1 MKRFVGRL
9 FGILCRMAAPPPL
22 EESASATSVR
32 LQHASATDAPSRFL
46 LLDCR
51 TADEYAVAH
60 IDGSRLIP
68 MQELPARLA
77 ELESWRDKP
86 IVVHCHHGMRSLK
99 VAQWLREQGFSFAQS
114 MTGGIDAWSA
124 EIDPAVPRY

>member
-1 MKRFVGRL
+1 
-9 FGILCRMAAPPPL
+9 MAAPPPL

-32 LQHASATDAPSRFL
+32 LQHASATDDPSRFL

-51 TADEYAVAH
+51 TTDEYAVAH

-114 MTGGIDAWSA
+114 MTGGIDAWST

>member
-1 MKRFVGRL
+1 MA
-9 FGILCRMAAPPPL
+9 GIAIELSARQASDRMAA
-22 EESASATSVR
+22 
-32 LQHASATDAPSRFL
+32 TDAASRFL

-99 VAQWLREQGFSFAQS
+99 VAQWLREQGFSFVQS
-114 MTGGIDAWSA
+114 MTGGIDAWST

>member
-1 MKRFVGRL
+1 MEFIEIK
-9 FGILCRMAAPPPL
+9 PT
-22 EESASATSVR
+22 EVR
-32 LQHASATDAPSRFL
+32 DLGTAGSGAGFL

-68 MQELPARLA
+68 MQDLPARLA

-114 MTGGIDAWSA
+114 MTGGIDAWST